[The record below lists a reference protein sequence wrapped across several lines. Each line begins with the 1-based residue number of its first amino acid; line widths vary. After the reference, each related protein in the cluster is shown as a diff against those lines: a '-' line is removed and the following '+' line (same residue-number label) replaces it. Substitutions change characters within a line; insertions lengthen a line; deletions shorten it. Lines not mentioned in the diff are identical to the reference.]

1 MSGVEL
7 GLGIVGAVDVTLR
20 SALAPCFLA
29 AAQLR
34 VSPA

>member
-7 GLGIVGAVDVTLR
+7 ALGIVGAVDVTLR
-20 SALAPCFLA
+20 SASAPRLLV
-29 AAQLR
+29 AAQLW